1 VINGTDSVWKPIDC
15 GVSQGSV
22 LGPILFNIFIND
34 MEITLSKFADTKFGG
49 VADTPEGSAAI
60 QQGQTESWTERNL
73 IKFNKKKCRVL
84 YMGRKNCLNLYRLG
98 DHLLE
103 GSSTEKNVGVLLNN
117 RLATS
122 HQCALVARKANGIL
136 GCIKKSMDSRPR
148 EVIFP
153 LYSAIVKSYPEYSDQ
168 FQALQFKKDRSFLTR
183 VQWRA
188 TKIRLLETLQY
199 KKRLRD
205 LGLFSLEKRRLREHL
220 IHTLILYGWEPSG

>member
-1 VINGTDSVWKPIDC
+1 MLYVGISFPLMQYLSTLHQYRIG
-15 GVSQGSV
+15 
-22 LGPILFNIFIND
+22 ND
-34 MEITLSKFADTKFGG
+34 LLKMC
-49 VADTPEGSAAI
+49 SAV
-60 QQGQTESWTERNL
+60 EDL
-73 IKFNKKKCRVL
+73 RVL
-84 YMGRKNCLNLYRLG
+84 VDNKLTI
-98 DHLLE
+98 
-103 GSSTEKNVGVLLNN
+103 SQ
-117 RLATS
+117 
-122 HQCALVARKANGIL
+122 QCAVVAKKANGIL